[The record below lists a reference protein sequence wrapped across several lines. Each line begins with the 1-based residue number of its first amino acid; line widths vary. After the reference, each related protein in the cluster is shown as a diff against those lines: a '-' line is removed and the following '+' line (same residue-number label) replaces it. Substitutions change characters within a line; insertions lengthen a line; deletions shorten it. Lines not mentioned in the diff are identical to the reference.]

1 MGGLGGGFFLIF
13 RQDGEEK
20 ETAGYKAVVFRG
32 ILTGERRVRHE
43 STQTAQHNWPAP
55 ALSLAVLTSAT
66 AAAWRRL
73 PWARADAGGA
83 AAVEAGETAT
93 EFLLTDRNGEVC
105 VYAGET
111 LISSTGIPVRSLPRQ
126 DREDLEKG
134 IRARGEREL
143 AALLED
149 FGA

>member
-1 MGGLGGGFFLIF
+1 MKVRKLRSII
-13 RQDGEEK
+13 
-20 ETAGYKAVVFRG
+20 AGA
-32 ILTGERRVRHE
+32 
-43 STQTAQHNWPAP
+43 

-66 AAAWRRL
+66 AAAWQTL

-111 LISSTGIPVRSLPRQ
+111 LISSTGHPRPLPAPAGPGGPGKGHPRPGREGTCGAAGGLWSLMQP
-126 DREDLEKG
+126 
-134 IRARGEREL
+134 
-143 AALLED
+143 
-149 FGA
+149 

>member
-1 MGGLGGGFFLIF
+1 MKVRKLRSII
-13 RQDGEEK
+13 
-20 ETAGYKAVVFRG
+20 AGA
-32 ILTGERRVRHE
+32 
-43 STQTAQHNWPAP
+43 

-66 AAAWRRL
+66 AAAWQTL

-126 DREDLEKG
+126 DREDLDKG

>member
-43 STQTAQHNWPAP
+43 STQTAQHNC
-55 ALSLAVLTSAT
+55 
-66 AAAWRRL
+66 RRRPESGGADQRYRRRVWQTL

-126 DREDLEKG
+126 DRRTWK
-134 IRARGEREL
+134 RASAPGERGNL
-143 AALLED
+143 RRCWRT

>member
-1 MGGLGGGFFLIF
+1 MKVHKLRSII
-13 RQDGEEK
+13 
-20 ETAGYKAVVFRG
+20 AGA
-32 ILTGERRVRHE
+32 
-43 STQTAQHNWPAP
+43 

-66 AAAWRRL
+66 AAAWQTL

-111 LISSTGIPVRSLPRQ
+111 LLSRTGIPVRSLPRQ